1 MPTYPA
7 AAAATGSTVTLPA
20 VVGSA
25 DDRFTTSGL
34 LGPNVFAEF
43 NYDTVADF
51 VAEDGD
57 ATIVN
62 GARWTTAS
70 DGSSVSTIEH
80 DSTDTNWLNGTYT
93 SPARL
98 WPVGRGGFVE
108 FHIATKDEANAGDIW
123 GGLLARSGANNAV
136 FVGYALGAGGAAAPS
151 YGGNEGPNTAISGA
165 TINTAE
171 CDTGIWLRLDIDATS
186 GGYRLQ
192 SVLGASASRP
202 AETDYSTAKTS
213 ASYFAG
219 LSDIELGFYSI
230 QNGDV
235 GSDDEWRIR
244 KLRIGR
250 VAAVTIS

>member
-1 MPTYPA
+1 MGFVYGGGG
-7 AAAATGSTVTLPA
+7 GSTVTPTP

-25 DDRFTTSGL
+25 DDRWTTSGL
-34 LGPNVFAEF
+34 LGPHIFAEF
-43 NYDTVADF
+43 NFDTVADF
-51 VAEDGD
+51 VADSGD

-62 GARWTTAS
+62 GARWTKAS
-70 DGSSVSTIEH
+70 DGSGLTELVH

-108 FHIATKDEANAGDIW
+108 FHISTADEANAGDIW

-136 FVGYALGAGGAAAPS
+136 FVGYALGAGGGAAPS

-171 CDTGIWLRLDIDATS
+171 CNTGIWLRLDIDATS

-192 SVLGASASRP
+192 SVLGASATRP

-219 LSDIELGFYSI
+219 LSDLELGYYSI
-230 QNGDV
+230 QNGTV
-235 GSDDEWRIR
+235 GTDDEWQISG
-244 KLRIGR
+244 LRLGR
-250 VAAVTIS
+250 SAVTTVST